1 MFLFELSFCLKS
13 IFSRHFLILLII
25 SNIRNKLIDYKYT
38 NLMTICLKELISQ
51 RIEEEQEFMDL
62 DQEWELLVEG
72 VSYQGEEI
80 KGELNLQFNL
90 ETC

>member
-1 MFLFELSFCLKS
+1 
-13 IFSRHFLILLII
+13 LILLII

-62 DQEWELLVEG
+62 DQE
-72 VSYQGEEI
+72 
-80 KGELNLQFNL
+80 
-90 ETC
+90 